1 MTDDALTRVEA
12 MLVAL
17 RDQVDRLSERL
28 ETQLERHERLLVR
41 LQGAVG
47 EATWA
52 LREDLLEVH
61 GAAGCAR
68 CDPAPRSRTPVTLEG

>member
-28 ETQLERHERLLVR
+28 EDELARQDRQLVR
-41 LQGAVG
+41 LQGALG
-47 EATWA
+47 EVAWA
-52 LREDLLEVH
+52 VKEVSLEPV
-61 GAAGCAR
+61 AGCAR
-68 CDPAPRSRTPVTLEG
+68 CAGPLPESAQA